1 MHNQENSM
9 SQSQDNRGK
18 PSDNGWPGLILPY
31 RDRVPKIHESAFIAP
46 NAVIIGDV
54 EIGAGSGIWFN
65 CVVRG
70 DMNHIRIGE
79 NTNIQDGTIIHIDSR
94 TKPTIIGDSITVGH
108 MCLLHACTLEDN
120 CMIGMQATVMDG
132 AVVETGAMVAAGAL
146 VTPGKRVGAG
156 ELWAGSPA
164 RYLRKVGNRETDL
177 LDYIWPTYVKL
188 GEEYVAAG
196 QDLRI
201 PRNQEDDSSGP
212 HG

>member
-1 MHNQENSM
+1 M
-9 SQSQDNRGK
+9 SKFDNHSVQDSNGDPSTNR
-18 PSDNGWPGLILPY
+18 WPGMILPY
-31 RDRVPKIHESAFIAP
+31 RGILPKIHPDAFIAP

-70 DMNHIRIGE
+70 DMNEIRIGE

-94 TKPTIIGDSITVGH
+94 TRPTIIGNNITVGH

-132 AVVETGAMVAAGAL
+132 AVVEEGAMVAAGAL
-146 VTPGKRVGAG
+146 VTPGKRVSAG

-164 RYLRKVGNRETDL
+164 RCLRDTGDREQDL

-188 GEEYVAAG
+188 GAEYVDAG

-201 PRNQEDDSSGP
+201 HRDQAPASNDID
-212 HG
+212 